1 MAQVKHVQ
9 SRRFAG
15 SYADLLAAPATQAAA
30 RFFLEELYGERDYS
44 DRDAQ
49 FARIAGALQKLF
61 PQQVMATALM
71 LAELHA
77 STETLDHAMG
87 QAWLATA
94 TQASDAARYLQAWR
108 SVGQR
113 PAREAQLAGVLAIGQ
128 ELDRLTRTPGL
139 RLMLKMM
146 RGPAKAAGLNA
157 LQRFLEAGF
166 DTFADLGQ
174 QKEGVAQFLGTVQT
188 READLMA
195 QLFDA
200 GFVACETRL
209 RGLLGQAR

>member
-44 DRDAQ
+44 ERDAQ

-61 PQQVMATALM
+61 PAQVTATALM
-71 LAELHA
+71 LAQLHA
-77 STETLDHAMG
+77 STETLDHAM
-87 QAWLATA
+87 A
-94 TQASDAARYLQAWR
+94 QAWR

-113 PAREAQLAGVLAIGQ
+113 PEREAQLAGVLAIGQ

-166 DTFADLGQ
+166 DTFADLGK
-174 QKEGVAQFLGTVQT
+174 QKNGVAQFLGTVQT

-200 GFVACETRL
+200 DFVTCETRL
-209 RGLLGQAR
+209 QSLLGQAR